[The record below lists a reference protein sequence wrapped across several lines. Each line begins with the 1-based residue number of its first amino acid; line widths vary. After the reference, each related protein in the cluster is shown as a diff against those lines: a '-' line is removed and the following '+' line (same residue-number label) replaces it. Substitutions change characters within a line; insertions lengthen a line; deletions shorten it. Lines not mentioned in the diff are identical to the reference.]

1 MQLPP
6 LDSCSFRNP
15 LGSLGTEVGTSEPQ
29 RRRASASPLRSLRRL
44 LMFAVRSVAPL
55 GATLRHFRLHALPA
69 TRFSAPLRAPLA
81 GDSEVPTACCR
92 TPSAPNLCG
101 SLYGSAIS
109 PRHTPTSAEYEK
121 REAFPPPFG
130 GVIPTLPIRT
140 SRFRAC
146 WNPTLSRPPS
156 PGDRRSERSGC
167 VRPRPVPQHLRVAWR
182 GFR

>member
-6 LDSCSFRNP
+6 LDSCSLRNP

-29 RRRASASPLRSLRRL
+29 RRRASASPLRSLRRP

-92 TPSAPNLCG
+92 TPSAPDLMRESVRLCFSFKRHPHIVRIRKKG
-101 SLYGSAIS
+101 DGLPS
-109 PRHTPTSAEYEK
+109 PSGCQTA
-121 REAFPPPFG
+121 
-130 GVIPTLPIRT
+130 TLPTRLP
-140 SRFRAC
+140 RFRAC
-146 WNPTLSRPPS
+146 WNPTLSPLP
-156 PGDRRSERSGC
+156 
-167 VRPRPVPQHLRVAWR
+167 
-182 GFR
+182 